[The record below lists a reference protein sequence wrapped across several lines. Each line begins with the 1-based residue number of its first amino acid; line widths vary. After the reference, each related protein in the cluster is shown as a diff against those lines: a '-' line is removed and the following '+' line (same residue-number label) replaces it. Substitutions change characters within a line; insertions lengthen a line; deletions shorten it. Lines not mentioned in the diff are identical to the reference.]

1 MVSTENRQL
10 RWQHGE
16 RPPSLRRSVPK
27 YARASHVGNARRIA
41 SPWPPCVAVASV
53 TRAAQIAL
61 RTAPMEALESAIAS
75 RASRALSLPSTNM
88 ALGRK
93 LVAAGLSTSSQT
105 AFDDALQ
112 QYGQVD
118 RATRTELFQRIRQHA
133 RDAAAA
139 KRAAADDYF

>member
-1 MVSTENRQL
+1 
-10 RWQHGE
+10 
-16 RPPSLRRSVPK
+16 
-27 YARASHVGNARRIA
+27 
-41 SPWPPCVAVASV
+41 
-53 TRAAQIAL
+53 
-61 RTAPMEALESAIAS
+61 MEALESAIAS

-118 RATRTELFQRIRQHA
+118 RATRTELFERIRQHA

-139 KRAAADDYF
+139 KRAAAGQRSLLWVEHRVPRRRAWLRSVPRLRVEAIGGRSASQFALQHCLLHRALLLEHCLGLALPLRQA

>member
-1 MVSTENRQL
+1 
-10 RWQHGE
+10 
-16 RPPSLRRSVPK
+16 
-27 YARASHVGNARRIA
+27 
-41 SPWPPCVAVASV
+41 
-53 TRAAQIAL
+53 
-61 RTAPMEALESAIAS
+61 MEALESAIAT

-118 RATRTELFQRIRQHA
+118 RATRTELFERIRQHA

-139 KRAAADDYF
+139 KRAAAEQAETAHRSGVPAQRAQRIAGFAPHREL

>member
-16 RPPSLRRSVPK
+16 RPPSLRRSV
-27 YARASHVGNARRIA
+27 RASESRGDRDRAPRQRNAENARRIA

-112 QYGQVD
+112 Y
-118 RATRTELFQRIRQHA
+118 RAFISRNLQSSTLSFRCC
-133 RDAAAA
+133 
-139 KRAAADDYF
+139 